1 MLMMRTAQWPR
12 QRGLSMV
19 ELMIGLALGL
29 FLVAGA
35 VSVFVTHMSNSRTLL
50 VEARLNQDLRAAAD
64 MVARDIRRAG
74 YWGSAIKGTIVTGTA
89 TAGATNPYQAIAST
103 ATQITYN
110 FSRDAKRATPVVDN
124 DALDT
129 DEQFGFQLSG
139 GKVRMRVNSTTWQD
153 VTDPTV
159 VTITGFAVT
168 PAAIAPIDV
177 RASCSKVCCEPAE
190 VGVLASCPIGSTTV
204 AACPKVTVRRYNIVI
219 TGQAASV
226 PAMVRTLRTEARA
239 RNESIAGLC
248 PA

>member
-1 MLMMRTAQWPR
+1 MLKTQAAQWPR

-35 VSVFVTHMSNSRTLL
+35 VTAFVTHMSNSRTLL

-64 MVARDIRRAG
+64 IVARDIRRAG
-74 YWGSAIKGTIVTGTA
+74 YWAAAIKGTIVAGTA
-89 TAGATNPYQAIAST
+89 TAGATNPYQGIATT

-124 DALDT
+124 NALDT
-129 DEQFGFQLSG
+129 DEQFGFQLAG
-139 GKVRMRVNSTTWQD
+139 GKVQMKVNSTTWQD

-168 PAAIAPIDV
+168 PAIIPAIDV
-177 RASCSKVCCEPAE
+177 RASCSKVCCEAAE
-190 VGVLASCPIGSTTV
+190 VGVLASCPVGSTTV
-204 AACPKVTVRRYNIVI
+204 AACPKVTVRRYSIVI
-219 TGQAASV
+219 TGRAVSD
-226 PAMVRTLRTEARA
+226 PAMVRTLRTEART
-239 RNESIAGLC
+239 RNESIAGQC